1 MYVMSPDI
9 QKHLDTAYMRN
20 HQQKLLIERYQR
32 IVNRNKPG
40 SKGLIRKLERQ
51 AHIAQHHIFMDM
63 LPVIQDMM
71 GYAPDEIPQM
81 FLSAKH
87 LYF

>member
-1 MYVMSPDI
+1 MSPDI
-9 QKHLDTAYMRN
+9 QKHLDTAYKRN
-20 HQQKLLIERYQR
+20 YQQKLVIERYQR

-40 SKGLIRKLERQ
+40 SKGLIRKLEKEALR
-51 AHIAQHHIFMDM
+51 AEYHLFMDM
-63 LPVIQDMM
+63 LPVVQDMM
-71 GYAPDEIPQM
+71 GYEPDETPQV